1 MALYIDT
8 AFLDD
13 ITNVA
18 RTVPLAG
25 VTTNPTIMLAARER
39 GQNLD
44 RQSLLVSLLHL
55 PYVPNGLVFMQPGSM
70 VEEEMFQEALA
81 SWQIAQPIL
90 ESNPLRF
97 IHKIPM
103 TQAGMRVARQLKK
116 MQPTPRIAFTAVTTA
131 AQSYVAAMAGA
142 DFVIPYFNRLERSGI
157 DAGERIAAMAALLH
171 NQHLPT
177 RILAASIKSPSE
189 VVSALSA
196 GAHDIT
202 AAPQVLLDM
211 VSDPQTEEAIEKF
224 AQDWQKQQSRSG

>member
-13 ITNVA
+13 ITNIA
-18 RTVPLAG
+18 RTIPLAG
-25 VTTNPTIMLAARER
+25 VTTNPTILLAARER

-44 RQSLLVSLLHL
+44 LQSLIVGLLHL
-55 PYVPNGLVFMQPGSM
+55 PYISNGLIFMQPGSM
-70 VEEEMFQEALA
+70 VEEELFQEALTN
-81 SWQIAQPIL
+81 WQIAQPIL
-90 ESNPLRF
+90 GADTARF

-116 MQPTPRIAFTAVTTA
+116 MQPTSRIAFTAVTTA
-131 AQSYVAAMAGA
+131 AQAYTAATAGA
-142 DFVIPYFNRLERSGI
+142 DFVIPYFNRLERSG
-157 DAGERIAAMAALLH
+157 AGAGARIAAMAALLH
-171 NQHLPT
+171 KQHLPT

-189 VVSALSA
+189 AVSALSA

-211 VSDPQTEEAIEKF
+211 VSDPQTDEAIEKF
-224 AQDWQKQQSRSG
+224 ALDWQKMKI